1 MKRCPECGYTRAYQL
16 GDGRRKCQ
24 RCGHRYRWRSAW
36 DASRLSGRVKHELL
50 QRFVWGVPV
59 YRQRFGSTV
68 SRPAIERFYRL
79 IRACMAAQEQLRE
92 PFTGALECDET
103 TFGGAR
109 HGKRGWGAAGK
120 VVVFGIVKRNGE
132 VKAAPI
138 AQHDQAAIMEQIQ
151 AHTREGSLYYYT
163 DAWQAY
169 ATLRLR
175 GDHVVV
181 RKEKGRP
188 VGRDHING
196 IEGFWSYAKNWLY
209 PYRGVPRKHFH
220 LYLGEVCWRFNH
232 RDQDL
237 KPLLLKLLQ
246 ATALSD
252 IEPVLVQIR

>member
-1 MKRCPECGYTRAYQL
+1 MKRCPECSASRPYKL
-16 GDGRRKCQ
+16 SDGRLKC
-24 RCGHRYRWRSAW
+24 RACGKRFSWTSVW
-36 DASRLSGRVKHELL
+36 DSVRLSSREKTRLLEL
-50 QRFVWGVPV
+50 FVLGVPV
-59 YRQRFGSTV
+59 YRQRFDTSV
-68 SRPAIERFYRL
+68 SAKSRERFYRL
-79 IRACMAAQEQLRE
+79 IRTCMAQQEQLRE

-138 AQHDQAAIMEQIQ
+138 AQHDQATIMEQIQ
-151 AHTREGSLYYYT
+151 AHTREGSLYYT

-181 RKEKGRP
+181 RKEKGKP

-196 IEGFWSYAKNWLY
+196 IEGVWSYAKNWLY
-209 PYRGVPRKHFH
+209 PYRGVPSKFFH
-220 LYLGEVCWRFNH
+220 LYLAETCYRFNH
-232 RDQDL
+232 RDEDL
-237 KPLLLKLLQ
+237 KPLLRKLLQ
-246 ATALSD
+246 ATPTLEIQPS
-252 IEPVLVQIR
+252 LVRFG

>member
-1 MKRCPECGYTRAYQL
+1 MGSCGQSRGLRHRQTQRRSKGRTDCPARPG
-16 GDGRRKCQ
+16 
-24 RCGHRYRWRSAW
+24 GH
-36 DASRLSGRVKHELL
+36 H
-50 QRFVWGVPV
+50 
-59 YRQRFGSTV
+59 
-68 SRPAIERFYRL
+68 
-79 IRACMAAQEQLRE
+79 
-92 PFTGALECDET
+92 GADP
-103 TFGGAR
+103 G
-109 HGKRGWGAAGK
+109 
-120 VVVFGIVKRNGE
+120 
-132 VKAAPI
+132 
-138 AQHDQAAIMEQIQ
+138 
-151 AHTREGSLYYYT
+151 HTREGSLYYT

-237 KPLLLKLLQ
+237 KPLLLKLLR
-246 ATALSD
+246 ATPQSE
-252 IEPVLVQIR
+252 IEPILVQIR